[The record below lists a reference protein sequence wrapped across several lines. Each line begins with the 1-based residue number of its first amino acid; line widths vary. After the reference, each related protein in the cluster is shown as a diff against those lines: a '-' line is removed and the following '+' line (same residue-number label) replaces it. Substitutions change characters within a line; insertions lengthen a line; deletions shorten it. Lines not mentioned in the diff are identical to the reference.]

1 MIKVVSCFWNVEN
14 YIEKCI
20 NSVKSQTYRD
30 FKMYLIDDM
39 SNDNTNQI
47 IEKLIEGDERFVHI
61 KNTEKKFKLKNL
73 DDLLM
78 DESLIDDED
87 IIVELDGDDWF
98 YNELVLQKVFD
109 RYSKNKNL
117 WITNGSFIYSDGRM
131 GFSSKANP
139 NTIRRDLFVFS
150 HLRTWKAHL
159 WRSIDE
165 EMFLDENKNYFK
177 SGADVAYSF
186 PMVEMSGENHYEFIP
201 DILLVYNEENPY
213 NDHKQGSASGS
224 NLEQIKVSNMVR
236 NKQKLNKLVK

>member
-78 DESLIDDED
+78 DESLI
-87 IIVELDGDDWF
+87 
-98 YNELVLQKVFD
+98 
-109 RYSKNKNL
+109 
-117 WITNGSFIYSDGRM
+117 
-131 GFSSKANP
+131 
-139 NTIRRDLFVFS
+139 
-150 HLRTWKAHL
+150 
-159 WRSIDE
+159 
-165 EMFLDENKNYFK
+165 
-177 SGADVAYSF
+177 
-186 PMVEMSGENHYEFIP
+186 
-201 DILLVYNEENPY
+201 
-213 NDHKQGSASGS
+213 
-224 NLEQIKVSNMVR
+224 
-236 NKQKLNKLVK
+236 NKL

>member
-1 MIKVVSCFWNVEN
+1 
-14 YIEKCI
+14 
-20 NSVKSQTYRD
+20 
-30 FKMYLIDDM
+30 
-39 SNDNTNQI
+39 
-47 IEKLIEGDERFVHI
+47 
-61 KNTEKKFKLKNL
+61 
-73 DDLLM
+73 
-78 DESLIDDED
+78 
-87 IIVELDGDDWF
+87 
-98 YNELVLQKVFD
+98 
-109 RYSKNKNL
+109 
-117 WITNGSFIYSDGRM
+117 M
-131 GFSSKANP
+131 GFSAKVNP

-186 PMVEMSGENHYEFIP
+186 PMVEMSGESHYEFIP

>member
-47 IEKLIEGDERFVHI
+47 IEKLIEGDERFVYI

-87 IIVELDGDDWF
+87 IIGDK
-98 YNELVLQKVFD
+98 YIV
-109 RYSKNKNL
+109 
-117 WITNGSFIYSDGRM
+117 
-131 GFSSKANP
+131 
-139 NTIRRDLFVFS
+139 
-150 HLRTWKAHL
+150 
-159 WRSIDE
+159 DE
-165 EMFLDENKNYFK
+165 E
-177 SGADVAYSF
+177 
-186 PMVEMSGENHYEFIP
+186 SGE
-201 DILLVYNEENPY
+201 ILL
-213 NDHKQGSASGS
+213 
-224 NLEQIKVSNMVR
+224 
-236 NKQKLNKLVK
+236 